1 MFTHIEVIQEVSVL
15 DKDIELEDHSST
27 MELIQNSDAE
37 KEDTSKE
44 NG

>member
-1 MFTHIEVIQEVSVL
+1 MFTHIEVTQEVSVL
-15 DKDIELEDHSST
+15 DKDIELENHSST
-27 MELIQNSDAE
+27 TELIQNSELE